1 MAVVRLSVPV
11 ATEPPSVGV
20 LRPLTGQ
27 IEAGYATSTTGSPP
41 NPPPIPWDQRTSG
54 ATTVAVAISVPITA
68 KDLFIWWS
76 ASCFLAIQL
85 TDRTTLVTKRSSEL
99 RIFVSYQGPGPGRT
113 GPRRSFHDRYRQ
125 KDAASARLGR
135 PGAPP
140 YGSRNRNDWRIIG
153 AMRRDVGAELE
164 VEISAPTTLEFQ
176 IAVAPHPNTEV
187 SESLSFV
194 LDGNRFQPLEISGVH
209 GNRIHKL
216 DAPVGNL
223 KVNYAA
229 TIVGQTDPAPVTEY
243 DLSMYLRPSRYAEA
257 DKFYGFA
264 ATEFGNYIDS
274 ATLLEKVSSWVGTRL
289 NYVPGS
295 SDPIDGAVDT
305 LLAGAGVCRDFAHLV
320 VALLRAVNV
329 PARVVSVYAPGLYP
343 MDFHAVAEAFV
354 EGQWRVVDGTLL
366 APRQTLVRIATGR
379 DAADIASLDNHKGQI
394 ELNQLVVTAVV
405 EGGLPRDSI
414 DQLVSIR

>member
-1 MAVVRLSVPV
+1 M
-11 ATEPPSVGV
+11 
-20 LRPLTGQ
+20 
-27 IEAGYATSTTGSPP
+27 
-41 NPPPIPWDQRTSG
+41 
-54 ATTVAVAISVPITA
+54 
-68 KDLFIWWS
+68 
-76 ASCFLAIQL
+76 C
-85 TDRTTLVTKRSSEL
+85 
-99 RIFVSYQGPGPGRT
+99 
-113 GPRRSFHDRYRQ
+113 
-125 KDAASARLGR
+125 
-135 PGAPP
+135 
-140 YGSRNRNDWRIIG
+140 
-153 AMRRDVGAELE
+153 AELE
-164 VEISAPTTLEFQ
+164 VEITAPTTLEFQ
-176 IAVAPHPNTEV
+176 IAVAPHPNTQV

-194 LDGNRFQPLEISGVH
+194 LDGKPVQPLEISGVH
-209 GNRIHKL
+209 GNRIHQL

-223 KVNYAA
+223 RVDYAA
-229 TIVGQTDPAPVTEY
+229 TIVGQSDPAPVTDY

-274 ATLLEKVSSWVGTRL
+274 TTMLAKVSLWVGTRL

-295 SDPIDGAVDT
+295 SDPIDGAVDI

-379 DAADIASLDNHKGQI
+379 DAADIAFLDNHKGAI
-394 ELNQLVVTAVV
+394 TLNKLVVTAVV
-405 EGGLPRDSI
+405 DGGLPREPWPRSPALRSHGHADTAGRTVTILMRLRRCRGAQPTYRHLRCSRSSRSWSATAWPAT
-414 DQLVSIR
+414 DERDFTGWCWLEAPAPQ